1 MRKESEK
8 YQTDIKVVK
17 EEIIRID
24 LHAIIATRIIL
35 LLAINNKSH
44 NRQYQAKS

>member
-1 MRKESEK
+1 VKRMRKETEK

-35 LLAINNKSH
+35 LRAIS
-44 NRQYQAKS
+44 